1 MIINLNFN
9 TLQEKASSYSSV
21 EYEPVYLNK
30 GENRI
35 QIEFKNLFN
44 LNSSMMKI
52 LWSKNN
58 SVFEPIPVNL
68 LSPIPD
74 KMFKVKP

>member
-9 TLQEKASSYSSV
+9 TLHEKTSSYSSV

-44 LNSSMMKI
+44 LN
-52 LWSKNN
+52 
-58 SVFEPIPVNL
+58 
-68 LSPIPD
+68 
-74 KMFKVKP
+74 